1 MVTRFEAFRILTTYL
16 KNPNLIKHSLATEAA
31 MAGICKFLLVEPDQ
45 ETLTNWQITGLL
57 HDADYELVRNHPEE
71 HGIMITEKVKLPDEI
86 AYAIKAH
93 NYQNTKINPISPL
106 DWAISCCD
114 QLTGLIVAA
123 ALVSPTKKLESMS
136 PEFVLKRFYE
146 KSFAKGADRVSIIT
160 CEEKLGIPLLKFI
173 EIVLNSM
180 KEIAMPL
187 GL

>member
-1 MVTRFEAFRILTTYL
+1 MTRFEAFQILTTYL
-16 KNPNLIKHSLATEAA
+16 KNPNLIKHSLAAEAA

-45 ETLTNWQITGLL
+45 ETLTSWQITGIL
-57 HDADYELVRNHPEE
+57 HDADYELSTNHPEK
-71 HGIMITEKVKLPDEI
+71 HGIIITEKVKLPDEI

-123 ALVSPTKKLESMS
+123 ALVSPTKKLDSITT
-136 PEFVLKRFYE
+136 EFVLRRFYE
-146 KSFAKGADRVSIIT
+146 KAFAKGADRTSIIA
-160 CEEKLGIPLLKFI
+160 CEEKLGIPLIKFI
-173 EIVLNSM
+173 EIVLLSM
-180 KEIAMPL
+180 KEIATPL

>member
-1 MVTRFEAFRILTTYL
+1 MRNQNLRKHCYAVEAVMGALYDRL
-16 KNPNLIKHSLATEAA
+16 N
-31 MAGICKFLLVEPDQ
+31 VENKD
-45 ETLTNWQITGLL
+45 EERERWKIAGLL